1 MVRHQDLV
9 HAEGINVVDERVYSV
24 MKTAHDCLFSSKK
37 VY

>member
-9 HAEGINVVDERVYSV
+9 HTEGINVVDERVNPV

-37 VY
+37 IY